1 MIFNIHCNYCDS
13 QAVIKNNTI
22 RMTCMCDDE
31 KRILNLSDYLDRDD
45 RDLYKMF
52 NDDFE
57 LVDCK

>member
-1 MIFNIHCNYCDS
+1 
-13 QAVIKNNTI
+13 
-22 RMTCMCDDE
+22 MTCMCDDE